1 MKPENTNRIQFRQLT
16 VEDSAFVLD
25 LYNSTEFIEY
35 IGDRGIK
42 NVQDARSYI
51 ESTLIPIYQQKG
63 MGMFAIEYKNDVVGV
78 CGLLKREHLAYPDLG
93 YGFLKKHTK
102 QGLALEAAKSTL
114 EFARSQLKL
123 TQLLA
128 MATSH
133 NQASINLLLKLGF
146 AYQNSGKETGND
158 NTLDLYQINF
168 NTIDG

>member
-1 MKPENTNRIQFRQLT
+1 MKPANTNRIQFRQLT
-16 VEDSAFVLD
+16 VEDSAFILE
-25 LYNSTEFIEY
+25 LYNSAEFIEY

-42 NVQDARSYI
+42 SVQDAQQYI
-51 ESTLIPIYQQKG
+51 ESTLIPIYQQEG

-102 QGLALEAAKSTL
+102 HGLALEAAKSTL

-133 NQASINLLLKLGF
+133 NQASINLLMKLGF
-146 AYQNSGKETGND
+146 AYQSSDKEAGNRNS
-158 NTLDLYQINF
+158 LDLYQLNF
-168 NTIDG
+168 DIH